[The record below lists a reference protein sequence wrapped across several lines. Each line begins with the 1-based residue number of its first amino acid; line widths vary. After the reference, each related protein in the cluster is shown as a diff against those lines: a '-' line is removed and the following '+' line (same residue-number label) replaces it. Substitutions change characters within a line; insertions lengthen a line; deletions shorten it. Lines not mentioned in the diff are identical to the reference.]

1 MIMLIPQST
10 KEGRAVWKI
19 LLVIAGA
26 LVTIAGV
33 VWTLQGAG
41 LIGGSS
47 MTGVKLWILIGPIVA
62 LGGLA
67 MAATGLR
74 HR

>member
-1 MIMLIPQST
+1 MLVPRST
-10 KEGRAVWKI
+10 KEGRAVLKI

-26 LVTIAGV
+26 LITIGGV

-41 LIGGSS
+41 LIRGSS
-47 MTGVKLWILIGPIVA
+47 MTGVRLWILVGPIVA

-67 MAATGLR
+67 MAVTGLR
-74 HR
+74 RR

>member
-1 MIMLIPQST
+1 MLIPQST

-19 LLVIAGA
+19 PLVIAGA
-26 LVTIAGV
+26 LVTIAG
-33 VWTLQGAG
+33 WSGRCKGPG
-41 LIGGSS
+41 LIRGSS
-47 MTGVKLWILIGPIVA
+47 MTGVRLWILVGPIVG

-74 HR
+74 RR